1 MFIEPIDLEPLKI
14 AAIMLDFGEDL
25 NRLRQTYPDLVTK
38 IERIQNMIHKV
49 KPYGLMQSTQVIA
62 FIIDDYFEKQTLANL
77 LREQLIYAI
86 ENRA

>member
-1 MFIEPIDLEPLKI
+1 MFESIDLEPLKI

-77 LREQLIYAI
+77 LREQLIYTI
-86 ENRA
+86 ENKA